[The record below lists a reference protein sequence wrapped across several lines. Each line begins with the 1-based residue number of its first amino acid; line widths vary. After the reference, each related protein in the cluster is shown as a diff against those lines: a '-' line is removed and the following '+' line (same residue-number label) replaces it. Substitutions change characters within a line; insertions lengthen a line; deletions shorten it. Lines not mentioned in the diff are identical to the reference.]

1 MITAVFTD
9 YEYAYATGLWQWDY
23 GQVLRVQG
31 LLLPPAVEVHF
42 SLQETGGEAV
52 SRIGITRDGVM
63 DVPIP
68 DSMLGREVSKD
79 YYIYAF
85 IYQNDEISG
94 ETTHKIK
101 IRTKARPKPQAF
113 HTPEEGELFR
123 KAIAAVNEAAG
134 RAETAADRAGKTAE
148 AVAPEIGENG
158 NWMILGKDTGK
169 PSRGKDGFPGKDG
182 ETGPPGPQGTPGK
195 NGMSGE
201 PGKSAYEYALD
212 GGYAGTEEE
221 FAERMAAEYAT
232 KSYID
237 SFSSRDINTP
247 LWEITVEEPVA
258 AVFLDTLNG
267 QPFELREA
275 FIKVDIPVVT
285 EAVGRICVNF
295 TENSVR
301 GLAMTEAIANGKE
314 AHAAYVLKKSYG
326 RWILQGSYNRNKVS
340 WLTGFAGTSGNDNLY
355 FASSPTTGMSAEKY
369 ITRLNIN
376 AETGLIPAGT
386 KITIYGLEVY
396 HGESI

>member
-68 DSMLGREVSKD
+68 DSMLGREVSQD

-182 ETGPPGPQGTPGK
+182 EPGAPGTPGK
-195 NGMSGE
+195 DGMPGE

-212 GGYAGTEEE
+212 GGYVGTEEE
-221 FAERMAAEYAT
+221 FAERMAAEYAEKET
-232 KSYID
+232 AVTLFDFTAEEDIVEVSDFDIPSQKYKKIAVVIVAKANADGKTGSAHSHLRLNGVMINMWNIVNSTYQHGIFEIDLYD
-237 SFSSRDINTP
+237 SFS
-247 LWEITVEEPVA
+247 V
-258 AVFLDTLNG
+258 
-267 QPFELREA
+267 
-275 FIKVDIPVVT
+275 
-285 EAVGRICVNF
+285 C
-295 TENSVR
+295 
-301 GLAMTEAIANGKE
+301 
-314 AHAAYVLKKSYG
+314 
-326 RWILQGSYNRNKVS
+326 
-340 WLTGFAGTSGNDNLY
+340 AGTGDRGISSG
-355 FASSPTTGMSAEKY
+355 AIGCSKY
-369 ITRLNIN
+369 ITEDLYRGMEIRTLGLRFTSAALGAGSTIKV
-376 AETGLIPAGT
+376 TGVT
-386 KITIYGLEVY
+386 V
-396 HGESI
+396 